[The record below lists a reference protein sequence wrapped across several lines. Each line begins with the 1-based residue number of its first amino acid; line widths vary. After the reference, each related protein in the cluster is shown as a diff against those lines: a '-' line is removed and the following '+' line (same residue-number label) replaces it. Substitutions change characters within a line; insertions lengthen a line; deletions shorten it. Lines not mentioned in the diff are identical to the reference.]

1 MAFTLDKRLEG
12 ESYLAVNCKNIQI
25 RLANDTRYFWMIL
38 VPAVTRDQ
46 NNTFVSEI
54 NDLPAPVAA
63 DLWSLSGHISKWSKA
78 HTRADKI
85 NIAAL
90 GNVVSQLHLHV
101 VARHRS
107 DAAWPAPIWR
117 HGAMEPLEKSEQ
129 DRRLASLQESHN
141 QAAGTI

>member
-12 ESYLAVNCKNIQI
+12 DSYLAVNHKHIQV
-25 RLANDTRYFWMIL
+25 RLANDTRYFWVIL

-54 NDLPAPVAA
+54 HDLPAPVAA
-63 DLWSLSGHISKWSKA
+63 DLWSLSGHISKWLKA

-107 DAAWPAPIWR
+107 DAAWPAPIWG
-117 HGAMEPLEKSEQ
+117 HGAMEPLETSER
-129 DRRLASLQESHN
+129 DRRLASLQEWHN

>member
-12 ESYLAVNCKNIQI
+12 ESYLAVNYKNIQI
-25 RLANDTRYFWMIL
+25 RLANDTRYFWVIL
-38 VPAVTRDQ
+38 VPAVTCDQ

-54 NDLPAPVAA
+54 NASPVPVAA
-63 DLWSLSGHISKWSKA
+63 DLWSLSGHISKWLKA

-107 DAAWPAPIWR
+107 DAAWPAPI
-117 HGAMEPLEKSEQ
+117 
-129 DRRLASLQESHN
+129 
-141 QAAGTI
+141 

>member
-12 ESYLAVNCKNIQI
+12 ESYLAVNYKNIQI
-25 RLANDTRYFWMIL
+25 RLANDTRYFWVIL
-38 VPAVTRDQ
+38 VPAVTCDQ

-54 NDLPAPVAA
+54 NASPVPVAA
-63 DLWSLSGHISKWSKA
+63 DLWSLSGHISKWLKA

-107 DAAWPAPIWR
+107 DVAWQAPIWG

-129 DRRLASLQESHN
+129 DRRLASLQEWHN